1 MSSLIYEGVMDA
13 FPRIKILN
21 CHGGG
26 YLPFYA
32 GRADITQLRLSR
44 APARQAFATLSPWE
58 RAGVRVGLDS
68 LGPVE

>member
-13 FPRIKILN
+13 FPRIKILI

-32 GRADITQLRLSR
+32 GRADITYIGPPH
-44 APARQAFATLSPWE
+44 PASG
-58 RAGVRVGLDS
+58 RAGFPGARGIEESS
-68 LGPVE
+68 LTAGRA